1 MFYTDKSSV
10 SVSFIL
16 EVFILKF
23 YHISPLKFTNILFIW
38 SSFKADFSKNNF
50 NFDAVISVLH
60 LLQKFCLKISSG
72 SNYMKLRAGMSRSL
86 KFLFFRNISD
96 F

>member
-1 MFYTDKSSV
+1 MFYTDKGSV

-23 YHISPLKFTNILFIW
+23 YHISRLKFTNILFIW

-72 SNYMKLRAGMSRSL
+72 SNYMKTKSRYV
-86 KFLFFRNISD
+86 KIPQIPFF
-96 F
+96 